1 MDMGSKPTS
10 KPQTKAGQY
19 PRTTV
24 FEDRE
29 SLSRALMAHIDHI
42 AQASL
47 TGRHQFTLAL
57 SGGSLLDL
65 MALGVDRRPKR
76 EEKDSDWSSWHFFWV
91 DERWVPWEDAESNHG
106 KARKGI
112 FSRLGIP
119 GSQIYPLDYA
129 MSPAE
134 NVQACE
140 AAMRTVFQTRA
151 DQLPRFDLILLGVG
165 EDGHTAS
172 LFPGHPAANE
182 SQRWMAAVFD
192 APKRPPIRIT
202 MTLPLINNARNILFV
217 AAGAGKGPILA
228 RVLNPPPEKLKLPAQ
243 RVVPTQG
250 TLRWFVDRAAAAGLA
265 AS

>member
-1 MDMGSKPTS
+1 
-10 KPQTKAGQY
+10 
-19 PRTTV
+19 
-24 FEDRE
+24 
-29 SLSRALMAHIDHI
+29 
-42 AQASL
+42 
-47 TGRHQFTLAL
+47 
-57 SGGSLLDL
+57 
-65 MALGVDRRPKR
+65 MALGLDQRPLR
-76 EEKDSDWSSWHFFWV
+76 EDQDGDWSAWHFFWV

-129 MSPAE
+129 ISPAE
-134 NVQACE
+134 NVRAWE
-140 AAMRTVFQTRA
+140 VAMRTVFKTRA
-151 DQLPRFDLILLGVG
+151 DQLPRFDLILLGIG

-182 SQRWMAAVFD
+182 RQRWMAAVFD

-217 AAGAGKGPILA
+217 AAGANKRPILS
-228 RVLNPPPEKLKLPAQ
+228 RVLNPLPEEPQLPAQ

-250 TLRWFVDRAAAAGLA
+250 KLRWFVDRAATSGLA
-265 AS
+265 AG